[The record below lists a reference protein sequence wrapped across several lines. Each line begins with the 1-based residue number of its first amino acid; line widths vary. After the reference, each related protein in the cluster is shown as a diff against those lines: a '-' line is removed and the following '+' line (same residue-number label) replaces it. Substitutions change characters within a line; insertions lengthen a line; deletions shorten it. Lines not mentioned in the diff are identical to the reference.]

1 MRIHRRVKD
10 PEKAARW
17 EELID
22 RQRKSGRTIVAF
34 CKEEGVPVGQFH
46 WWNRRL
52 REMNEDHRQSAG
64 GGFVELVASV
74 GEASFSG
81 VELTVDG
88 HLSIRLA
95 RGFDPETLKVA
106 LATIATKTE

>member
-1 MRIHRRVKD
+1 MRELGAVKD

-22 RQRKSGRTIVAF
+22 RQRKSGKTIVAF
-34 CKEEGVPVGQFH
+34 CKEESVLVGQFH

-52 REMNEDHRQSAG
+52 REMREGPRKSTG
-64 GGFVELVASV
+64 GGFVELVAR
-74 GEASFSG
+74 GAEASFSG
-81 VELTVDG
+81 VEVTVDG
-88 HLSIRLA
+88 QVSIRLA

-106 LATIATKTE
+106 LATIATKTG

>member
-1 MRIHRRVKD
+1 MKNHRAVKD

-22 RQRKSGRTIVAF
+22 RQRKSGMTIVAF
-34 CKEEGVPVGQFH
+34 CKAEGVLVGQFH

-52 REMNEDHRQSAG
+52 REMREGHRYSAG
-64 GGFVELVASV
+64 GGFVELVAR
-74 GEASFSG
+74 GAEASFSG

-88 HLSIRLA
+88 QLSIRLA

-106 LATIATKTE
+106 LATIATKAG